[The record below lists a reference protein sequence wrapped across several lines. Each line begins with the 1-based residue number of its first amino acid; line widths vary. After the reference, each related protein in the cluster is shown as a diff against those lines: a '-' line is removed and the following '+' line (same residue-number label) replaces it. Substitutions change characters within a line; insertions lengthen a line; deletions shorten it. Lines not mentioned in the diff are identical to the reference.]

1 MRQTALQRSMGIAA
15 TAGKWP
21 TALSGT
27 MGTATAGGWP
37 TALSETVG
45 TAATAGKWP
54 TALSGTVGPAATA
67 GKWPTALSGSSA
79 NVIGSPG
86 NAETVSVGEGL

>member
-45 TAATAGKWP
+45 I
-54 TALSGTVGPAATA
+54 AATA

>member
-15 TAGKWP
+15 TAGGWP

-27 MGTATAGGWP
+27 MGTAATGAWP
-37 TALSETVG
+37 TASSG

-54 TALSGTVGPAATA
+54 TALF
-67 GKWPTALSGSSA
+67 GSSA

>member
-54 TALSGTVGPAATA
+54 TALSG
-67 GKWPTALSGSSA
+67 SSA

>member
-21 TALSGT
+21 TAFSGT
-27 MGTATAGGWP
+27 MGTATAGSWP

-45 TAATAGKWP
+45 T
-54 TALSGTVGPAATA
+54 AATA

>member
-1 MRQTALQRSMGIAA
+1 MRQTALQRSMGITA

-27 MGTATAGGWP
+27 MGTATAGSWP

-45 TAATAGKWP
+45 T
-54 TALSGTVGPAATA
+54 AATA

>member
-27 MGTATAGGWP
+27 MGTATAGSWP

-45 TAATAGKWP
+45 T
-54 TALSGTVGPAATA
+54 AATA

>member
-45 TAATAGKWP
+45 TAAIAGKWQ
-54 TALSGTVGPAATA
+54 
-67 GKWPTALSGSSA
+67 TALSGSSA

>member
-45 TAATAGKWP
+45 TAATAGKWQ
-54 TALSGTVGPAATA
+54 
-67 GKWPTALSGSSA
+67 TALSGSSA

>member
-15 TAGKWP
+15 TAGNWP

-54 TALSGTVGPAATA
+54 TALSG
-67 GKWPTALSGSSA
+67 SSA

>member
-27 MGTATAGGWP
+27 MGTATVGGWP

-45 TAATAGKWP
+45 T
-54 TALSGTVGPAATA
+54 AATA

>member
-15 TAGKWP
+15 IAGKWP

-54 TALSGTVGPAATA
+54 TALSG
-67 GKWPTALSGSSA
+67 SSA

>member
-54 TALSGTVGPAATA
+54 TALSG
-67 GKWPTALSGSSA
+67 SSA

-86 NAETVSVGEGL
+86 NAETVSVGVGL

>member
-15 TAGKWP
+15 TAGGWP

-27 MGTATAGGWP
+27 MGAATAGGWP

-45 TAATAGKWP
+45 T
-54 TALSGTVGPAATA
+54 AATA

>member
-54 TALSGTVGPAATA
+54 TALSG
-67 GKWPTALSGSSA
+67 SSA

-86 NAETVSVGEGL
+86 NAKTVSVGEGL